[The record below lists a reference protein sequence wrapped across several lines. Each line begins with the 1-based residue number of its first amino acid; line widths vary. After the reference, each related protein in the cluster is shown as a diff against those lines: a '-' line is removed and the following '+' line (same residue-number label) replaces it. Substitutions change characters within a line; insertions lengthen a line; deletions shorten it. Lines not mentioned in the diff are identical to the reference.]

1 MLLLFMVATDALL
14 ASDLRESA
22 ESKCSSDSMTI
33 VGADGCVVRLADYSK
48 TAVPIKLTEL
58 EGHEIRAEALFPI
71 IRKNSDGLRRV
82 PRFAIR
88 IVRDN
93 LTVYHRRHAGD
104 ETTLTH
110 AFAAAVDWIRRYQRR
125 AKLEYIRSLPLLF
138 LWTICLVLG
147 WFFQPIVGWVSFLPL
162 FVSVPL
168 GWCFAPPRSKKPG
181 TTASLAGFTWD
192 RNDFCRGWLITGD
205 TGAGKTF
212 AINALMHS
220 VFRHEPDWGG
230 LCCDEKGIYYET
242 LVRMARK
249 YGRQDDLLLLQTRP
263 DHSDDDWT
271 PPARFNLLSDS
282 TIPWSTYA
290 TVIVDTA
297 SALNPGTED
306 KGFFKTQAHAN
317 IGRGIQLFRLLDIV
331 PTMHH
336 LLEVLQYQPLLKAML
351 QNLEPLKSSG
361 NPDAQECYEHFM
373 NAYLRQ
379 PPEQLGGV
387 ISTIYNY
394 LNYFTNPDIS
404 EIFGSQENTFDFSA
418 LDSGAIICLS
428 MPQKYQTERRYVTTI
443 LKLLFYAHALRRFDP
458 RPSGKRQPEEDNLL
472 ICWQDEAQRFI
483 SDSDCNVDVIRQA
496 NSTTIMAAQSK
507 TSFLP
512 ALGTKEKAEVTI
524 LNLRN
529 RIIFKAADKTCA
541 ESSADFVGRRMHWK
555 KSYTRGKGNTSTT
568 RSREEEY
575 FVKPYELMSLPKFAA
590 IIKHCEKGF
599 RKSKIHPVD
608 ADGKTPEWYPLH
620 RRWISK

>member
-1 MLLLFMVATDALL
+1 MLATNAFL
-14 ASDLRESA
+14 ASDFREST

-33 VGADGCVVRLADYSK
+33 VGADGCVVRLTDYSK
-48 TAVPIKLTEL
+48 TAVPLKLMEL
-58 EGHEIRAEALFPI
+58 EGHEIRAEGLFPI
-71 IRKNSDGLRRV
+71 FRKNSDGLARI

-110 AFAAAVDWIRRYQRR
+110 ASAAAVDWIRRYRQR
-125 AKLEYIRSLPLLF
+125 AKLEYICSFPLLF
-138 LWTICLVLG
+138 LWMICLALG

-168 GWCFAPPRSKKPG
+168 GWCFAPPKSNKPR

-220 VFRHEPDWGG
+220 VFRHESDWGG

-263 DHSDDDWT
+263 DHADDDWI
-271 PPARFNLLSDS
+271 PSVRFNLLSDS

-306 KGFFKTQAHAN
+306 KGFFKTQAHAH

-361 NPDAQECYEHFM
+361 NADAQECYEHFM

-541 ESSADFVGRRMHWK
+541 EGSADFVGRRMHWK
-555 KSYTRGKGNTSTT
+555 KSYTRGRGNTSTT

-575 FVKPYELMSLPKFAA
+575 FVKPYELMSLPKFTAV
-590 IIKHCEKGF
+590 IKHCEKGF

-608 ADGKTPEWYPLH
+608 ADGKTPEWYSLH
-620 RRWISK
+620 RRWIC

>member
-1 MLLLFMVATDALL
+1 MVATDALL